1 MNIKYVVGDATE
13 PQGDG
18 RKIIAHVCNDQGV
31 WGAGFVLALSAK
43 SRWPAHYYRYWA
55 ERGEAGNRFRLGN
68 ISLTPYRD
76 PKVRVANMIA
86 QHGLGPKDGVPP
98 IRYLFLANC
107 LLKLE
112 RICRD
117 TGETVH
123 MPRIGCGLAGGDWS
137 RVSQLVQ
144 HFLCDR
150 GVAVTIYDLK
160 RNTGLVDRVA
170 S

>member
-31 WGAGFVLALSAK
+31 WGAGFVLALSKK
-43 SRWPAHYYRYWA
+43 SCIPEVRYRLWA
-55 ERGEAGNRFRLGN
+55 GICGRRTFKLGN
-68 ISLTPYRD
+68 IQVVPFDTD
-76 PKVRVANMIA
+76 IRVANMIA
-86 QHGLGPKDGVPP
+86 QHGLSKKDGVPP
-98 IRYLFLANC
+98 IRYIFLSNC

-112 RICRD
+112 RVCRD
-117 TGETVH
+117 TGETIH

-137 RVSQLVQ
+137 RVSQLIQ

-150 GVAVTIYDLK
+150 GVAVTVYDLH
-160 RNTGLVDRVA
+160 